1 MTGNVQRH
9 LMRALGGTP
18 GQPGRRAPDPTSDR
32 PLVVLLI
39 AGLVLAMAAGTQ
51 YFAWRADF
59 PPAFGAPL
67 FVLSAHAVRL
77 LQVAGVLTLA
87 SAMVV
92 LTFPRLRWLAGPLL
106 LVSLYAWLGS
116 TGRIYPPYGVFLWH
130 AKWGAH
136 PGAAAPWFRVAWIL
150 ILIEGVGTSYFLNAG
165 WRRLWRGPSSRTLGS
180 AHWGTG
186 KELHHKQGLLLGR
199 EGRKLL
205 RLAGEGHIL
214 TVAPTRSGKGV
225 SAVIPNLL
233 DHPGSIFATDPKGE
247 NFAVTAR
254 WRSELGQTVHAFDP
268 FGVAGGDAKYNPL
281 DLIDASLPE
290 AVDDARVLADMLVLP
305 GERGGAQAFWDEE
318 ARGVLTGLILHVA
331 ANDRPELRTLAH
343 VRTLLTLPPESFAAL
358 LQKMQDSPAAG
369 GLVASAS
376 ARISQKAEEERSG
389 VISTAQSHTHF
400 LDSPRAAQVLSRSN
414 VDLAW
419 LKQTAMTVYLI
430 LPTERLDTYARWLR
444 LMIGSALLAMART
457 RGQPQER
464 VLFLLDE
471 FAHLGPMDPVQRY
484 IGLAGGFGV
493 TFWLIVQDLS
503 QLRSTYGDT
512 WPTFL
517 ANVDVLQAFGVND
530 LDTAEYL
537 SKMTGE
543 ATVQLESEHHSHGLS
558 GGPQTRS
565 QVGAGLTQSETTR
578 RLLLPDE
585 VRRLP
590 AKDELLFIRTSAP
603 LLVERLNYLCD
614 REFAGRADS
623 NPWYTPV
630 ADALG

>member
-1 MTGNVQRH
+1 M
-9 LMRALGGTP
+9 
-18 GQPGRRAPDPTSDR
+18 
-32 PLVVLLI
+32 
-39 AGLVLAMAAGTQ
+39 
-51 YFAWRADF
+51 
-59 PPAFGAPL
+59 
-67 FVLSAHAVRL
+67 
-77 LQVAGVLTLA
+77 
-87 SAMVV
+87 
-92 LTFPRLRWLAGPLL
+92 
-106 LVSLYAWLGS
+106 
-116 TGRIYPPYGVFLWH
+116 
-130 AKWGAH
+130 
-136 PGAAAPWFRVAWIL
+136 
-150 ILIEGVGTSYFLNAG
+150 
-165 WRRLWRGPSSRTLGS
+165 
-180 AHWGTG
+180 
-186 KELHHKQGLLLGR
+186 
-199 EGRKLL
+199 L
-205 RLAGEGHIL
+205 RLPGEGHIL

-247 NFAVTAR
+247 NYAVTAR

-268 FGVAGGDAKYNPL
+268 FGLAGGGAKYNPF

-331 ANDRPELRTLAH
+331 ASDRPELRTLAH
-343 VRTLLTLPPESFAAL
+343 VRTLLTLPPESFAEL
-358 LQKMQDSPAAG
+358 LHKMQDSPAAG

-414 VDLAW
+414 VDLAS

-503 QLRSTYGDT
+503 QLRSTYGNT

-590 AKDELLFIRTSAP
+590 AKDELLFIRNSAP

-614 REFAGRADS
+614 RQFAGRADP

-630 ADALG
+630 ADAPA

>member
-32 PLVVLLI
+32 PLAVLIVV
-39 AGLVLAMAAGTQ
+39 GLVLAMAAGTQ
-51 YFAWRADF
+51 YFAWRAHFDDSLGS
-59 PPAFGAPL
+59 PLIVLGADAIL
-67 FVLSAHAVRL
+67 GFR
-77 LQVAGVLTLA
+77 VAGVLTAGGALVA
-87 SAMVV
+87 
-92 LTFPRLRWLAGPLL
+92 LTRRRSLRLAGLLL
-106 LVSLYAWLGS
+106 LVSLHAWLGS
-116 TGRIYPPYGVFLWH
+116 GGRIYAPYSVFLWY
-130 AKWGAH
+130 AKWNAY
-136 PGAAAPWFRVAWIL
+136 PGAAPLFWGAWIL
-150 ILIEGVGTSYFLNAG
+150 ILIEGAGTAYYLNAG
-165 WRRLWRGPSSRTLGS
+165 WRRVWRGPASRTLGS

-186 KELHHKQGLLLGR
+186 KALHHTHGLLLGR
-199 EGRKLL
+199 EGRKML
-205 RLAGEGHIL
+205 RLPGEGHIL

-247 NFAVTAR
+247 NYAVTAR

-268 FGVAGGDAKYNPL
+268 FGVAGGGAKYNPL

-331 ANDRPELRTLAH
+331 ASDRPELRTLAH
-343 VRTLLTLPPESFAAL
+343 VRTLLTLPPESFAEL
-358 LQKMQDSPAAG
+358 LHKMQDSPAAG

-414 VDLAW
+414 VDLAS
-419 LKQTAMTVYLI
+419 LKQTAATVYLI

-471 FAHLGPMDPVQRY
+471 FAHLGPIDPVQRY

-503 QLRSTYGDT
+503 QLRSTYGNT

-590 AKDELLFIRTSAP
+590 AEDQLLFIRNSAP
-603 LLVERLNYLCD
+603 LLVKRLNYLRD
-614 REFAGRADS
+614 RAFAGRADP

-630 ADALG
+630 ADGLG